1 MLNLAELEQFV
12 AFAELGTLSRV
23 AEQLHISQPTITR
36 TMRHVE
42 EAFGASLFQRGKNRI
57 ELNETGRLAAEYA
70 RKLLFEAEKATHA
83 VQAFEQSLRTLTVHS
98 CAPAPLWSLLPSL
111 SQKHPENTVSSKI
124 AGIDGILHD
133 VLSGHCD
140 IGILPFPCPNEELTD
155 VPFVREK
162 LSVCVPKDS
171 ELAMEPQTSFQ
182 QLNGFNCLLR
192 DQIGF
197 WTDLCRE
204 KMPASRFLIQ
214 TDEFEFQELVRT
226 SSLFCFITDLANPKN
241 LVPPG
246 RVVLPITDPEADV
259 EYHLICQPRNMAH
272 ITSDLSVRK

>member
-1 MLNLAELEQFV
+1 MLNLAELAQFV
-12 AFAELGTLSRV
+12 AFAELGTLSRA

-42 EAFGASLFQRGKNRI
+42 DAFGVSLFQRGKNRI

-70 RKLLFEAEKATHA
+70 QKLLFEAEKATQA
-83 VQAFEQSLRTLTVHS
+83 VQAFDRSLRTISVHS

-111 SQKHPENTVSSKI
+111 SQKYSENTVSSKI
-124 AGIDGILHD
+124 TNIEAIIRD
-133 VLSGHCD
+133 VLSGQCD
-140 IGILPFPCPNEELTD
+140 IGILPFPCRNEELMD
-155 VPFVREK
+155 VPYIQER

-171 ELAMEPQTSFQ
+171 GLAREAQTSFQ

-192 DQIGF
+192 DEIGF

-226 SSLFCFITDLANPKN
+226 SSLLCFSTDLANPQN
-241 LVPPG
+241 VIPPG
-246 RVVLPITDPEADV
+246 RTALPITDPEANV
-259 EYHLICQPRNMAH
+259 EYHLICCPQKKVL
-272 ITSDLSVRK
+272 IQI

>member
-1 MLNLAELEQFV
+1 MLNLAELEQFA
-12 AFAELGTLSRV
+12 AFAELGTLSKV
-23 AEQLHISQPTITR
+23 AEHLHISQPTITR

-57 ELNETGRLAAEYA
+57 ELNETGKLAAEYA
-70 RKLLFEAEKATHA
+70 RKLLFDAEKATQA
-83 VQAFEQSLRTLTVHS
+83 VQSFEQSLRTLTVYS

-124 AGIDGILHD
+124 ADIDGILRD
-133 VLSGHCD
+133 VSSGHCD

-155 VPFVREK
+155 VQFVREK
-162 LSVCVPKDS
+162 LSVCVPEDC
-171 ELAMEPQTSFQ
+171 ELALEPQTSFQ

-241 LVPPG
+241 LVPPD

-259 EYHLICQPRNMAH
+259 KYHLICRPQKK
-272 ITSDLSVRK
+272 TLLQL